1 LKGDCAIVCNRQGII
16 WTITGEGKGKTT
28 AAFGQVLRALGQGQ
42 KVAIIQFLKG
52 SQLYG
57 ESKFLKNICDE
68 RLLLKQFGLPTFVH
82 SRAASWID
90 RDLAARGW
98 LYGLK
103 LLNADYDLIVFDEIN
118 VALNFGLL
126 DEKDVIEALLSKPR
140 QLSVILTGRNAPTG
154 IITIS
159 NTVSKIENI
168 KHHFDL
174 GILAQSGIEF

>member
-1 LKGDCAIVCNRQGII
+1 MCNRQGII

-28 AAFGQVLRALGQGQ
+28 AAIGQAVRALGQGQ

-52 SQLYG
+52 SQFYG
-57 ESKFLKNICDE
+57 ESKFLKIISTD

-82 SRAASWID
+82 SQAAARID
-90 RDLAARGW
+90 RDLALRGW
-98 LYGLK
+98 LFGLK
-103 LLNADYDLIVFDEIN
+103 IFNAGYDLIIFDEIN

-126 DEKDVIEALLSKPR
+126 NEQIVVDALLSRPR
-140 QLSVILTGRNAPTG
+140 QLSVILTGRYAPNG
-154 IITIS
+154 ILAISDTIS
-159 NTVSKIENI
+159 KIVNV